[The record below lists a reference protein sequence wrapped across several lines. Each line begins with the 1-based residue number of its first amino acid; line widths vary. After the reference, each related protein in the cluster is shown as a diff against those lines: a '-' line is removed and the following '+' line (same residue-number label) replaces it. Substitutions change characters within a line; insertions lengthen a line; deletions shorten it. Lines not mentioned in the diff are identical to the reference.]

1 MSNHKKR
8 DDSER
13 KVKHA
18 ARKLLRS
25 ERFFNHLLD
34 VLERDGLV
42 GEKENA
48 LVLYTAVSSRIIT
61 HPLNLFVKGRSS
73 SGKNF

>member
-1 MSNHKKR
+1 VSRHKKR
-8 DDSER
+8 RSDSER

-34 VLERDGLV
+34 ALERDGWLV
-42 GEKENA
+42 KKRT
-48 LVLYTAVSSRIIT
+48 LWCCTT
-61 HPLNLFVKGRSS
+61 
-73 SGKNF
+73 